1 MAATGSNQTSTGRY
15 VMPDVN
21 AWPVERWAAVIV
33 LLSLGILVLIRMG
46 FRGVDVLGARVS
58 VGN

>member
-1 MAATGSNQTSTGRY
+1 MAGSNQTTTGRY

-21 AWPVERWAAVIV
+21 AWTPERWAAVLV
-33 LLSLGILVLIRMG
+33 LGALGFLILIRMG